1 MKIKICGLRE
11 YGNVEDLVNLKPDW
25 MGFIF
30 TEKSPRY
37 FYNALEK
44 ADLNRISSTIKK
56 VGVFVNASL
65 DYIQEQIVNHQLNT
79 VQLHGNESPE
89 VCATIRLQ
97 GIEIFKAFNINDEFE
112 FEKLDAYKDAID
124 YYLFDASGKSEG
136 GNGVTFNWN
145 ILNDKRFLKPFLLS
159 GGIAPEHAAQLKK
172 WTHPDCIGIDINSK
186 FEIEPAFKNVAL
198 IKTFFKNLDR

>member
-30 TEKSPRY
+30 AEKSTRY

-65 DYIQEQIVNHQLNT
+65 EYIQEQIVNHNLNT
-79 VQLHGNESPE
+79 VQLHGNELPE

-145 ILNDKRFLKPFLLS
+145 ILNDKRFAKPFLLS
-159 GGIAPEHAAQLKK
+159 GGIAPEHTAQLKK